1 MSSVPR
7 VALFLDF
14 ENLYSTLKR
23 RTRSPRQPYGLSP
36 KMDFERLVAY
46 IDDRYG
52 SLAKEDFIVVANF
65 SHYNPQI
72 GGLNRVATVI
82 NAQSFL
88 HPRVRRQRQR
98 TPGKKWV
105 IHNYSD
111 MLLAFELGRHVTT
124 RPADIYILG
133 SGDEAF
139 TALGRTL
146 KEMGFTVVFLVADL
160 HSPSTDANIREEF
173 EVFDFLSTQTFPLPT
188 EEPTETE
195 PPAPPP
201 DPVERFLDLVSQI
214 RRTFNTPVPV
224 ELARALWTG
233 QDASWEDVLNKAR
246 GQGRIDLWEDPHGI
260 PCLSRREERLYGKI
274 PVMEVRS
281 DVAQTARVFQALQEL
296 RPQVPRDA
304 DRVFWRKALRDA
316 LHLSSKESKSLLQA
330 LLETGILRDGFLNRP
345 RLTLTTAQ
353 ALAQHFRQE
362 ARNNAASAA

>member
-1 MSSVPR
+1 MSSIPR

-14 ENLYSTLKR
+14 ENLYNTLKR

-46 IDDRYG
+46 IEDRYG

-88 HPRVRRQRQR
+88 HPRVRRQRQP

-111 MLLAFELGRHVTT
+111 MLLAFELGKHVST

-146 KEMGFTVVFLVADL
+146 EEMGFTVVFLVADL
-160 HSPSTDANIREEF
+160 HSPATDANIRAEF
-173 EVFDFLSTQTFPLPT
+173 EVFDFLTTQAFQPPA
-188 EEPTETE
+188 EEPLETKP
-195 PPAPPP
+195 PPASP
-201 DPVERFLDLVSQI
+201 DPVETFLEHISRI
-214 RRTFNTPVPV
+214 RQTFNTPVPV
-224 ELARALWTG
+224 DLARALWSCG
-233 QDASWEDVLNKAR
+233 DWEEVLNKAR
-246 GQGRIDLWEDPHGI
+246 GQGRIDLWQDPQGI

-274 PVMEVRS
+274 PVMEVRP
-281 DVAQTARVFQALQEL
+281 DVARTARVFHALHCL
-296 RPQVPRDA
+296 RAQVPRDA
-304 DRVFWRKALRDA
+304 DRVFWRKALRAA
-316 LHLSSKESKSLLQA
+316 LHLSSKEAKALLQD
-330 LLETGILRDGFLNRP
+330 LLETGILRDGFLDTP
-345 RLTLTTAQ
+345 RLTLATAQ
-353 ALAQHFRQE
+353 ALAQHFRQ
-362 ARNNAASAA
+362 ASSQTADREP